1 MIYETTRVQQN
12 QSLTPQISEDYG
24 KTTAQAKSLGM
35 DDGQTVG
42 FDGKT
47 ETAASQTEQAAFE
60 NPLLKGKEEKNTENQ
75 QEKVGAEK
83 RDGFTGKVPNCQCE
97 TCRKRRYQDDSN
109 DNGVSCQMP
118 TKMNPTA
125 ASYKVK
131 AHEMEHVRREQM
143 KAKEDDRKVISQSV
157 RIMTDRCEEC
167 GATYVSG
174 GYTRT
179 ITRADYSDLQQL
191 IAPYDTAIEDEI
203 GRA

>member
-12 QSLTPQISEDYG
+12 QSLMPQISDDYS
-24 KTTAQAKSLGM
+24 KTTVQAKSLGM
-35 DDGQTVG
+35 DDARTVSL
-42 FDGKT
+42 DGKT
-47 ETAASQTEQAAFE
+47 EAAASQTNKAANE
-60 NPLLKGKEEKNTENQ
+60 NILLKDKEEGQTENQ
-75 QEKVGAEK
+75 QEKIAEEK
-83 RDGFTGKVPNCQCE
+83 RDGFMGKVPRCQCE
-97 TCRKRRYQDDSN
+97 TCRKRRYQDDSD

-143 KAKEDDRKVISQSV
+143 KAKEEDRKVVSQSV
-157 RIMTDRCEEC
+157 LIMTDRCEEC
-167 GATYVSG
+167 GTTYVSG

-179 ITRADYSDLQQL
+179 ITRGDFSDLQQL
-191 IAPYDTAIEDEI
+191 IAPYDTELEDEI